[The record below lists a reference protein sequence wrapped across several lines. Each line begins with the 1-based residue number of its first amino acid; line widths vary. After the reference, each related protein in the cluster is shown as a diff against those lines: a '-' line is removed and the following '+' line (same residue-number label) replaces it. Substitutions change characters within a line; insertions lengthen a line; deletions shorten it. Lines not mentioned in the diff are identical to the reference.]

1 MLRVYK
7 TLNMKKDGLQFLCPP
22 LSLQVILEMRF
33 ANFLWNFNKD
43 FREGG
48 TLYNTSFRLET
59 QNDDVQY
66 LKVQSTVSVIKYIYF
81 RLNNWKRNLRVD
93 HFSFVVANINISG

>member
-1 MLRVYK
+1 
-7 TLNMKKDGLQFLCPP
+7 MKKDALKFLCPP

-48 TLYNTSFRLET
+48 TLYNTFGKRHKMMMSNTSKLN
-59 QNDDVQY
+59 QQI
-66 LKVQSTVSVIKYIYF
+66 TVSVIKYLF
-81 RLNNWKRNLRVD
+81 QVN
-93 HFSFVVANINISG
+93 